1 MSQRT
6 GRRLL
11 YAVGYVFVLAPI
23 ASATDVVHISRHAK
37 IGDDWELEPGT
48 YRVEVERNQNSAEVL
63 FFQREDLVAAA
74 HATLSR
80 EYVNSNH
87 TEVHSEKVAGERVI
101 TRIWLQ
107 GWKESLVFRQDTSG
121 AE

>member
-1 MSQRT
+1 MSQRP
-6 GRRLL
+6 GRRSL

-37 IGDDWELEPGT
+37 IGDDWELEPGM

-101 TRIWLQ
+101 TQIRLQ
-107 GWKESLVFRQDTSG
+107 GWEESLVFRQDTSG